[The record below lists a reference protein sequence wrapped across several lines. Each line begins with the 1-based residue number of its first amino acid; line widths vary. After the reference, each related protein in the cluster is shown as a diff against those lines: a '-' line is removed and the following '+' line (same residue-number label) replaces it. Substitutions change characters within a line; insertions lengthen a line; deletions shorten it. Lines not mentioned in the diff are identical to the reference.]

1 MPQVRFVPAALQDL
15 TRLREFLRSKS
26 PAAAQRAAATIIKT
40 IQLLGQHPQIGR
52 PVKEMDTEFREL
64 VIDFGDSGYIALYR
78 LEGDIVTIL
87 AIRHQREVGY

>member
-1 MPQVRFVPAALQDL
+1 MPQVRFAQAALQDL
-15 TRLREFLRSKS
+15 TRLREFLRPKS
-26 PAAAQRAAATIIKT
+26 PVAAQRAAATITKT

-52 PVKEMDTEFREL
+52 PVEDMDPEFREL

-78 LEGDIVTIL
+78 LEGDAVVVL